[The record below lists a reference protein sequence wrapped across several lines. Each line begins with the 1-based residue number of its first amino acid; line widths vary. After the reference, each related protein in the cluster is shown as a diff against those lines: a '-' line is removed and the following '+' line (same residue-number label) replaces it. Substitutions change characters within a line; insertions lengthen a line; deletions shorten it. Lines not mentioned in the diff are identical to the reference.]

1 MEMQRQNFANFNGE
15 DIELASRE
23 LSESTKSVRGRSDV
37 SCVPIF
43 VLHSV
48 VRNGGSQLS
57 FAWNHVETKSTIL
70 ARYPQLP
77 FNQGLH
83 GE

>member
-23 LSESTKSVRGRSDV
+23 LSEATKSVRGRSDV
-37 SCVPIF
+37 SCVTIF
-43 VLHSV
+43 VFQSV

-70 ARYPQLP
+70 ARHPQLP
-77 FNQGLH
+77 FNQGVH